1 MCWEFELLILYIVLE
16 KKSRSLDHSFL
27 LLNHLVSSFLLGG
40 LGFEGRTGRRAR
52 HASENIIV
60 VLSVFFPRTMAW
72 SWCLMG
78 LASSQGQQDSL
89 KLSRIIQLW
98 NAPFSFTEY
107 PKSQTKY
114 GPKVLGF
121 KEFSH
126 VKSVLIFCSLNSLVE
141 EKWPVEVTVSVLSVA
156 GESGPN
162 QPAAGG
168 LLRFLMH
175 HVLLHFCTFAH
186 EPSLPRTS
194 PFCLPP
200 SQECSSTANS
210 LKRSEFLA
218 SSVISE
224 LSLHTLIVSF
234 YWPASHFGQWAAMGR
249 EHLLIILVLQDQH
262 QARNK

>member
-168 LLRFLMH
+168 LPDSS
-175 HVLLHFCTFAH
+175 CTMSFSTSV
-186 EPSLPRTS
+186 PSLMSRPCLERPPPASRHPRNALQRQTPS
-194 PFCLPP
+194 SGVSFLLPLWSQNFLYIP
-200 SQECSSTANS
+200 SLYLFIDLLPT
-210 LKRSEFLA
+210 LD
-218 SSVISE
+218 SE
-224 LSLHTLIVSF
+224 LL
-234 YWPASHFGQWAAMGR
+234 WAGN
-249 EHLLIILVLQDQH
+249 IS
-262 QARNK
+262 